1 MRQAAAAIA
10 EARPSRSQAP
20 AGAAST
26 TATVR
31 LGRAARIDDGDR
43 QADIAGAGDQHV
55 EPARRVA
62 GVLAGRSVSAMMLIL
77 SCRSPRSIA
86 CSIASAAA

>member
-10 EARPSRSQAP
+10 EARPSRCQTP

-31 LGRAARIDDGDR
+31 LGRAVADR
-43 QADIAGAGDQHV
+43 YGGGEADIAGAGHQNV
-55 EPARRVA
+55 EPSSPVLRVA
-62 GVLAGRSVSAMMLIL
+62 FPVPFRSQ
-77 SCRSPRSIA
+77 P
-86 CSIASAAA
+86 